1 MIRRLLFV
9 CTGNIFR
16 SLTADVALTRLLAGR
31 KDFHV
36 SSAGT
41 VDYPHGVRPYTQGY
55 LLSKGYDVSE
65 HQRRTLTRAIMDESD
80 LVVAMST
87 DHQAAVKE
95 RYGREVP
102 LYLEVCGDAAEW
114 LPDIEDVI
122 PDYLTNRPAVE
133 AHVRMTIDRI
143 VGLAPRMAENMDAL
157 MRKYG
162 SFQACRSDSLSRHS

>member
-1 MIRRLLFV
+1 MLGSARVLFV

-16 SLTADVALTRLLAGR
+16 SLTADMALQRLLEGR

-55 LLSKGYDVSE
+55 LLSKGYDVSG
-65 HQRRTLTRAIMDESD
+65 HGRRTLTRAIMDESD

-87 DHQAAVKE
+87 DHQAFIKE
-95 RYGREVP
+95 RFGREVP
-102 LYLEVCGDAAEW
+102 LFLEVCGEAAAW

-122 PDYLTNRPAVE
+122 PDYQTNRLAVE

-143 VGLAPRMAENMDAL
+143 VELAPRMAENLDAL
-157 MRKYG
+157 LERYG
-162 SFQACRSDSLSRHS
+162 RMQA

>member
-31 KDFHV
+31 RDIHV

-41 VDYPHGVRPYTQGY
+41 VDYPHVVRPYTREY
-55 LLSKGYDVSE
+55 LLSKGYDVSG
-65 HQRRTLTRAIMDESD
+65 HARRTLTRAIMDESD

-87 DHQAAVKE
+87 DHQATIRE
-95 RYGREVP
+95 RFGREAP
-102 LYLEVCGDAAEW
+102 LYLEVCGEAAAW
-114 LPDIEDVI
+114 LPDIEDVV
-122 PDYLTNRPAVE
+122 PDYQTNRVAVE

-143 VGLAPRMAENMDAL
+143 VGLAPRMAESIDAL
-157 MRKYG
+157 LEKYG
-162 SFQACRSDSLSRHS
+162 QAQA